1 MSTPIVNSTLTHGA
15 DASPSASSVKRTRP
29 DHLVLRP
36 MTADDK
42 EEFAALFS
50 KVFQREPLGQY
61 HGVAPEEGRIIADDA
76 TKDPVSFVVEDTT
89 LERPHR
95 LVAFRANRIITKA
108 TLAAKQK
115 KVQEEGSIDGVQAIL
130 HRMDELWLSNSMVF
144 KMNPEAKV
152 MKFIA
157 LGVDEGY
164 EGLGLA
170 KELLDAS
177 MEKAKEYKCDAIVV
191 VATAF
196 ATQHLFKNR
205 LQFEEMG
212 KVRFTDFV
220 WKKTKTQGGE
230 EERPF
235 AELLK
240 PEFSIVFE
248 KKL

>member
-1 MSTPIVNSTLTHGA
+1 MSPPTVNSAPVHDA
-15 DASPSASSVKRTRP
+15 DASSSASSTKRTRS

-36 MTADDK
+36 MTVDDK
-42 EEFAALFS
+42 EEFAALFC
-50 KVFQREPLGQY
+50 KIFRREPLGQY
-61 HGVAPEEGRIIADDA
+61 NGVAPEEGRDIADDA

-89 LERPHR
+89 LEKPHR
-95 LVAFRANRIITKA
+95 LIAFLTNCIITEA
-108 TLAAKQK
+108 TTAAKQK
-115 KVQEEGSIDGVQAIL
+115 KVQEEGSVDGVQAIL
-130 HRMDELWLSNSMVF
+130 YRMDELWLSNSTVF
-144 KMNPEAKV
+144 KTNPNARI

-157 LGVDEGY
+157 LGVDGRY

-170 KELLDAS
+170 KELLNAS
-177 MEKAKEYKCDAIVV
+177 MEMAKKCKCDAVVV

-212 KVRFTDFV
+212 KVRFAEFV
-220 WKKTKTQGGE
+220 WKKSKSQGGG

-235 AELLK
+235 VNLLE
-240 PEFSIVFE
+240 PEFSIVLE